1 MFKMKKEDIIA
12 ILRPY
17 CEKEK
22 NIIFGFLFG
31 SYAFE
36 ASCLESDI
44 DIALYLK
51 NKDNRLENKIQNG
64 LERLLK
70 KEVDL
75 IILNRAPSILAWNI
89 IRKGIP
95 LTIKDRG
102 VYLDFMLEV
111 SREAEDL
118 IDFNLD
124 TWRKKYALGTS

>member
-1 MFKMKKEDIIA
+1 M
-12 ILRPY
+12 L
-17 CEKEK
+17 
-22 NIIFGFLFG
+22 L
-31 SYAFE
+31 

>member
-1 MFKMKKEDIIA
+1 MVKMKKEQILA
-12 ILRPY
+12 ILKSY

-22 NIIFGFLFG
+22 DILFGFLFG

-36 ASCLESDI
+36 AFCIESDI
-44 DIALYLK
+44 DIAVYLK
-51 NKDNRLENKIQNG
+51 DKDNGLENRIQDD
-64 LERLLK
+64 LERLLN

-75 IILNRAPSILAWNI
+75 IILNRAPSMLAWNI

-95 LTIKDRG
+95 LIIKDRA

-111 SREAEDL
+111 SRDAEDL

-124 TWRKKYALGTS
+124 AWRRKYAIRTS